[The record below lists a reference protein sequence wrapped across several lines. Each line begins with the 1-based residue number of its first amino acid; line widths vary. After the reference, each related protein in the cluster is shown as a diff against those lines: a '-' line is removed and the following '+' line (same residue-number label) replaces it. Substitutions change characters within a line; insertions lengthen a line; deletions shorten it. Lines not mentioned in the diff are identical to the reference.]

1 MIQNLFLYFKILSH
15 IFIIDNQENKLISL
29 KIYIFLLI
37 SKILLM
43 FNTINQIKLRFITIK
58 MY

>member
-15 IFIIDNQENKLISL
+15 IFVIDNQENKLISL

-37 SKILLM
+37 SKINLL
-43 FNTINQIKLRFITIK
+43 FNTINQIKLRYITK
-58 MY
+58 KLY